1 MHPQRAGDRLSYSR
15 NAPTRPT
22 IRPPPASGFKPAK
35 AIGSK
40 MTESLVGAGGWG
52 YFSGG
57 LEAYAKAF
65 RFAEVNATFYRRIPE
80 AMARHWRTRVPSDF
94 VFSIKANRDVTHA
107 GRLRASAAAR
117 DAFGHSLRTARILRA
132 PFVILETPASL
143 KIESDQV
150 AGLGDL
156 VGMADRGIRI
166 GLEARAYAGK
176 ALPRG
181 LHRTMEETG
190 ILDVVDL
197 SQTGPRLAGD
207 TQYTRLFGPGPHNV
221 YQFDD
226 EELRAID
233 RAGGDA
239 VRVAFT
245 FHGVRMYSDATRFL
259 TFKRTG
265 VFPAATPSRGLASL
279 EAVLMPDA
287 RFPSSKDDLVQR
299 HGWKLIDLDDQTR
312 AHAYRLLSALP
323 RQTFRSIGEVVQAL
337 GAGVP
342 EAKKG

>member
-1 MHPQRAGDRLSYSR
+1 
-15 NAPTRPT
+15 
-22 IRPPPASGFKPAK
+22 
-35 AIGSK
+35 

-80 AMARHWRTRVPSDF
+80 AMARRWRTRVPSDF
-94 VFSIKANRDVTHA
+94 VFSIKAHRDVTHA
-107 GRLRASAAAR
+107 GGLRASAVVR
-117 DAFGHSLRTARILRA
+117 DELGHSLRTARILRA

-143 KIESDQV
+143 EIGSDQLS
-150 AGLGDL
+150 GLRDL
-156 VGMADRGIRI
+156 VGMADRRTRV
-166 GLEARAYAGK
+166 GLEARAYQGE

-181 LHRTMEETG
+181 LRQTMEETG

-207 TQYTRLFGPGPHNV
+207 TQYARLFGPGPHNV

-226 EELRAID
+226 EEMRAID

-245 FHGVRMYSDATRFL
+245 FHGVRMYTDAARFL
-259 TFKRTG
+259 TFKKTG
-265 VFPAATPSRGLASL
+265 VFPAATSARGLSSL
-279 EAVLMPDA
+279 ESVLLPDA
-287 RFPSSKDDLVQR
+287 RFPSSKDELVQQ
-299 HGWKLIDLDDQTR
+299 HGWKVIDLDDGAR
-312 AHAYRLLSALP
+312 SHADRLLSALP
-323 RQTFRSIGEVVQAL
+323 RQTFRSVGEVVRAL
-337 GAGVP
+337 AAGARGP
-342 EAKKG
+342 KTG